1 MVPLSAIEIRTDRLI
16 LRRLEAPDAEALLE
30 IHADPLAM
38 MYSNAEPWSS
48 IDQAQGLI
56 SQSSLW
62 LESGRHICLG
72 INEASS
78 SRLLGTCT
86 LYDID
91 RAHQRAEIGFIL
103 GSFAWHLGFMTEALK
118 AVLAHAFGPL
128 SLNRIEADTDPQN
141 VRAARLLEALGFR
154 REGVLRE
161 RWITNGRKSDAALY
175 GLLRSEWT
183 PPASSEPG
191 RLIQPVDS
199 HA

>member
-1 MVPLSAIEIRTDRLI
+1 MVPLSAIEIRTERLT
-16 LRRLEAPDAEALLE
+16 LRSLDASDAGALLE

-38 MYSNAEPWSS
+38 MYSNSEPWSS
-48 IDQAQGLI
+48 IDQAHGLI
-56 SQSSLW
+56 SQSGQW
-62 LESGRHICLG
+62 LESGRHVCLG
-72 INEASS
+72 ISEASS

-103 GSFAWHLGFMTEALK
+103 GPFAWRHGFMTEALK

-128 SLNRIEADTDPQN
+128 DLNRIEADTDPQN
-141 VRAARLLEALGFR
+141 IRAARLLEALGFQK
-154 REGVLRE
+154 EGVLRE
-161 RWITNGRKSDAALY
+161 RWIIQGRKSDAAMY

-191 RLIQPVDS
+191 HLIQPVDS